1 MLADLQNILR
11 EFGLEYFG
19 RYYSSYRATVVSNED
34 PEHLGRLRLKVP
46 QIYGDEQPERW
57 AYSKGMYYGD
67 SHGLYAM
74 PQPGDLVWVCF
85 ENGDPRY
92 PVWQYGH
99 AVKDHL
105 IPDTERPKPD
115 AVVLLTPAGQ
125 KILLDGSGKLV
136 RIEDANGNS
145 VLLSEAG
152 MSVISE
158 HIFLGSE
165 EQAAQKAV
173 LGDTLKEKLESCLDL
188 IAQLTVP
195 TAMGPSGTPINTP
208 AFQQLKSTLGE
219 ILSGKVKLD

>member
-11 EFGLEYFG
+11 EYGLEYFG
-19 RYYSSYRATVVSNED
+19 RYYSSYRGTVVSNED
-34 PEHLGRLRLKVP
+34 PDHLGRLRLKVP

-57 AYSKGMYYGD
+57 AFAKGMYSGNQ
-67 SHGLYAM
+67 HGLYAM
-74 PQPGDLVWVCF
+74 PQQGDLVWVSF

-92 PVWQYGH
+92 PIWQYGH
-99 AVKDHL
+99 PVSKEL
-105 IPDTERPKPD
+105 IPDSERPKPD

-125 KILLDGSGKLV
+125 KILLDGGGKLV
-136 RIEDANGNS
+136 RVEDANGNA

-152 MSVISE
+152 ISVISDS
-158 HIFLGSE
+158 IFLGSE
-165 EQAAQKAV
+165 EAAAEKAA
-173 LGDTLKEKLESCLDL
+173 LGETLKAKLESCLDN

-208 AFQQLKSTLGE
+208 AFQQLKATLGE